1 MAGPGIRYWEFACTL
16 SRIEKV
22 TLAVPNREPI
32 SHPDFATVSYT
43 KKEPTAGGIDQNR
56 LRDLVARHRVIVLQG
71 YTLYRCP
78 GLARA
83 IVAGGGY
90 LAVDLY
96 GPFGL
101 ESLERNRGDLSDR
114 AVRDFLI
121 AIGALN
127 EQIRLGDFFFCASE
141 KQRDYWLGRLEALG
155 RINPHTYAQDRTA
168 RQLIDVVP
176 FGLPSTPPVHRRQVL
191 KGVHRRVAPTDRVI
205 IWAGGIW
212 NWLDPLSLIRAMGN
226 IVAKRQDVKLFFLSG
241 RRTSPKI
248 PMMEMHKHAM
258 RLSKELGLY
267 DRFVFFHPWIPYEE
281 RENYMLEADIGVC
294 FHFEHLETHFSFRT
308 RILDYIWA
316 GLPIVAGRGD
326 TLGELVEREGLGFAV
341 EPGDVNGLTQALLR
355 LLDEPDAKVRRR
367 ENFARVAQRF
377 TWEKVTEPL
386 QRYCQAPWHAA
397 DKGIAAYERFTSNR
411 WEQLVLD
418 ALRAEEEVAYLRDLV
433 NALYSGRVMRLMNG
447 TQKFLRRLVRPRKT

>member
-1 MAGPGIRYWEFACTL
+1 
-16 SRIEKV
+16 
-22 TLAVPNREPI
+22 
-32 SHPDFATVSYT
+32 
-43 KKEPTAGGIDQNR
+43 
-56 LRDLVARHRVIVLQG
+56 
-71 YTLYRCP
+71 
-78 GLARA
+78 
-83 IVAGGGY
+83 
-90 LAVDLY
+90 
-96 GPFGL
+96 
-101 ESLERNRGDLSDR
+101 
-114 AVRDFLI
+114 
-121 AIGALN
+121 
-127 EQIRLGDFFFCASE
+127 
-141 KQRDYWLGRLEALG
+141 
-155 RINPHTYAQDRTA
+155 
-168 RQLIDVVP
+168 
-176 FGLPSTPPVHRRQVL
+176 VHRRQVL

-212 NWLDPLSLIRAMGN
+212 NWLDPLSLIRAIGN

-241 RRTSPKI
+241 RRISLEI
-248 PMMEMHKHAM
+248 PMMEMHQHAM

-294 FHFEHLETHFSFRT
+294 FHFEHLETRFSFRT

-433 NALYSGRVMRLMNG
+433 NALYSGRVMRLMIG